1 MDFLWDVTQSVRE
14 VVSKNQDAFMKAG
27 NKYILEYL
35 RVARDLLGEDEII
48 R

>member
-1 MDFLWDVTQSVRE
+1 MR
-14 VVSKNQDAFMKAG
+14 NQDAFMKAG

-35 RVARDLLGEDEII
+35 RVAQDLLGEEEVNKADDEVCH